1 MGVSGHKVKSEE
13 FLVLHPQVGGEI
25 ENGALMNGYSLV
37 EDVFQIPWG
46 HHKVIMDKVKGYF
59 III

>member
-1 MGVSGHKVKSEE
+1 MATAIKAIILSYIY
-13 FLVLHPQVGGEI
+13 FTPQVGGEI
-25 ENGALMNGYSLV
+25 ENRALMNVYSQV

-46 HHKVIMDKVKGYF
+46 HHKVIMDNVKGYF